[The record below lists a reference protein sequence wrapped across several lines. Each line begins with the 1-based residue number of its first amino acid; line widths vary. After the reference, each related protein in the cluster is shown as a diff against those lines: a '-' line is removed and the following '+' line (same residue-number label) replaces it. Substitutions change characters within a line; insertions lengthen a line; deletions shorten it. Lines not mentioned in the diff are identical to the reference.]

1 MSEIQKRSCQ
11 PLETFV
17 FGLRLQMWPLFQRAM
32 SEQIEGLKKIA
43 EGAGG
48 GYFRRATTTS
58 DVAITTVSL
67 KRWHHPRD
75 VRNYRASM
83 ADLSAICGSI
93 SLPRDSDR
101 AERRNDDFLQV
112 RRFESSSASRQTPN

>member
-1 MSEIQKRSCQ
+1 MIRLTEEIMSEIQKRSCQ

-43 EGAGG
+43 DGAGS
-48 GYFRRATTTS
+48 YFRRATTTS

-67 KRWHHPRD
+67 KR
-75 VRNYRASM
+75 
-83 ADLSAICGSI
+83 
-93 SLPRDSDR
+93 
-101 AERRNDDFLQV
+101 
-112 RRFESSSASRQTPN
+112 

>member
-1 MSEIQKRSCQ
+1 MALEPAPPVIPLLTMIRLTEEIMSEIQKRSCQ

-67 KRWHHPRD
+67 KHQYHA
-75 VRNYRASM
+75 VMYGITERACTR
-83 ADLSAICGSI
+83 SAG
-93 SLPRDSDR
+93 DMW
-101 AERRNDDFLQV
+101 FY
-112 RRFESSSASRQTPN
+112 FSAS